1 MRALMGAQGP
11 QADSRR
17 MIGDHHT
24 DLVAGMDANVRT
36 GFVSYGFGH
45 TDDLKPTKYFASFS
59 EVVEY
64 FLES

>member
-1 MRALMGAQGP
+1 MEEHGAH
-11 QADSRR
+11 ADSCW